1 MKTKLFLF
9 LTALLIFAALLF
21 FHFQR
26 NVTRVLISISEATM
40 RASTTIAVN
49 DAVFYTLSDKMQY
62 EDLVNTIS
70 FRSELDVSLGNG
82 IKSYLVV
89 RTPCFHCQGHGF
101 NLWSGK
107 YDSASASKKK
117 EKKKGKLP
125 MEAVQTLAEVQK
137 VTSSSYCQ

>member
-1 MKTKLFLF
+1 M
-9 LTALLIFAALLF
+9 
-21 FHFQR
+21 
-26 NVTRVLISISEATM
+26 
-40 RASTTIAVN
+40 
-49 DAVFYTLSDKMQY
+49 
-62 EDLVNTIS
+62 NTIS

-117 EKKKGKLP
+117 KKKGKVAHGGSTDPGRGTESHQFKLLS
-125 MEAVQTLAEVQK
+125 VN
-137 VTSSSYCQ
+137 S